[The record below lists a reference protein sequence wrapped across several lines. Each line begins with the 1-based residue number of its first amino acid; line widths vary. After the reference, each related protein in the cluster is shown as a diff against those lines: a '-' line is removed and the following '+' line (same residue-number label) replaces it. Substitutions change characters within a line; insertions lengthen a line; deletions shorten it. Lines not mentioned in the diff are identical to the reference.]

1 MTTGDKDKESGE
13 QLDQNDTDSDPPRS
27 INSKTKLILGD
38 SIGRNYY
45 GNTIT
50 KSVKHK
56 KHVVVKHFSG
66 AKIDDMKHVKPTQE
80 KLPAQII
87 IHVATNDL
95 PDNKNSDEIA
105 SKIVEFANSIKICEW
120 PH

>member
-13 QLDQNDTDSDPPRS
+13 QLNQHDTDSDPPRS
-27 INSKTKLILGD
+27 INSKTKTILGD

-45 GNTIT
+45 GNAIT

-87 IHVATNDL
+87 MLL
-95 PDNKNSDEIA
+95 PMIYNKNSDEIA
-105 SKIVEFANSIKICEW
+105 SKIVEFANSIKICEL

>member
-66 AKIDDMKHVKPTQE
+66 AEIDDMKHVKPTQE

-87 IHVATNDL
+87 MLL
-95 PDNKNSDEIA
+95 PMIYNKNADEIA